1 MTALTGF
8 YLLVVAL
15 IALRVFC
22 KTRDRRHLTI
32 HGDSIVLLGP
42 CGSGK
47 TSLFYNISVY
57 ANEDSTIEVTQ
68 QVPPQA
74 ATTKVNIASIT
85 NAGVGRFTKGK
96 DAKRVIGK
104 IVDIPGKLGS
114 SQDINEFLSHTAA
127 IVYMVDGTSYDVK
140 AIAEELYDLFVNP
153 SFVTH
158 PCPLLLA
165 INKSD
170 LFGCA
175 DNQTVY
181 EDIEKELTVL
191 KEGNVEMKLGE
202 EGRPFAFESDSP
214 CPVFACNCSVKSHH
228 IQKITGFISAALH

>member
-1 MTALTGF
+1 M
-8 YLLVVAL
+8 
-15 IALRVFC
+15 FC

-104 IVDIPGKLGS
+104 IVDIPGHPAVRKFDYRVVL
-114 SQDINEFLSHTAA
+114 NLSRVNDHIPHAA
-127 IVYMVDGTSYDVK
+127 GIVYMVDGTSYDVK
-140 AIAEELYDLFVNP
+140 AIAELIVIL
-153 SFVTH
+153 
-158 PCPLLLA
+158 
-165 INKSD
+165 
-170 LFGCA
+170 
-175 DNQTVY
+175 DN
-181 EDIEKELTVL
+181 
-191 KEGNVEMKLGE
+191 
-202 EGRPFAFESDSP
+202 ES
-214 CPVFACNCSVKSHH
+214 
-228 IQKITGFISAALH
+228 

>member
-1 MTALTGF
+1 M
-8 YLLVVAL
+8 LLILAV
-15 IALRVFC
+15 RVFC

-114 SQDINEFLSHTAA
+114 SQWDSLNCIIIRDINEFLSHTAA

-140 AIAEELYDLFVNP
+140 AIAELIVIL
-153 SFVTH
+153 
-158 PCPLLLA
+158 
-165 INKSD
+165 
-170 LFGCA
+170 
-175 DNQTVY
+175 DN
-181 EDIEKELTVL
+181 
-191 KEGNVEMKLGE
+191 
-202 EGRPFAFESDSP
+202 ES
-214 CPVFACNCSVKSHH
+214 
-228 IQKITGFISAALH
+228 